1 MSIALERRWRMVSL
15 AMPTAHKLPV
25 LFGVAGCG
33 WPMSCSVVRSMVQ
46 SFPLRKVEPTSTSAA
61 EDTTVVIMLLSV
73 WMAPLCGEL
82 GASVGFTGHC

>member
-25 LFGVAGCG
+25 LFGVVGCG
-33 WPMSCSVVRSMVQ
+33 WPLSCKVVRNMVP
-46 SFPLRKVEPTSTSAA
+46 SFPLRKAEPSSASEA

-73 WMAPLCGEL
+73 WMVPLCG
-82 GASVGFTGHC
+82 G